1 MLSGSTFYELSH
13 VLAAAGDLVA
23 AERGMLAASRL
34 DRKLRPDALLQ
45 KGVWSSQRGDV
56 VNSRQAFAQSV
67 KLQVNS
73 QLTRRRAAG
82 CALSL
87 ARAPETSKPSCSFE
101 TTSDLTRK
109 HRGSA
114 GRERACVDEPG
125 RGEPATGPLSP
136 RPGELPPRARE
147 RGERRTDD
155 SLQHRQGRLPQ
166 PRGARTCPASAA
178 PPSP

>member
-87 ARAPETSKPSCSFE
+87 ARAPETSKPF
-101 TTSDLTRK
+101 L
-109 HRGSA
+109 
-114 GRERACVDEPG
+114 
-125 RGEPATGPLSP
+125 
-136 RPGELPPRARE
+136 
-147 RGERRTDD
+147 
-155 SLQHRQGRLPQ
+155 
-166 PRGARTCPASAA
+166 
-178 PPSP
+178 